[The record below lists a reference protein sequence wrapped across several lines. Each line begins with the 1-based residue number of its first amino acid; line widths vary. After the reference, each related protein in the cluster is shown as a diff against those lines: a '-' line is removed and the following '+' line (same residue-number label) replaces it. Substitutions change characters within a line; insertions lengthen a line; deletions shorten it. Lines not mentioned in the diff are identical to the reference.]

1 MTTCKIVR
9 KFYSQKC
16 RLFFFHVSFNLPRY
30 FSRIIA
36 ISAHAAVYKAAEYF
50 KIQLIRVGVDEEG
63 RMKVEEVKK
72 KINKNT
78 ILIYASAPSYPH
90 GAIDPIGTLS
100 EIAIAYDCCLHVD
113 ACLGGFVLP
122 FLKAEI
128 STIPFDFELAG
139 VTSISVDTHK
149 YGCAQKG
156 SSVVLYSSKELRKFQ
171 YTSVMDWTGGLYIS
185 PSQPGSRSGGLI
197 SQTWAALVHMGVD
210 GYTTVAREIYSA
222 ALMLRTEINAI
233 PGLQVI
239 GEDVNMIVAWKSNMN
254 KINIYIVND
263 ILQSKGWQ
271 LSVLQAPPALHLC
284 ITAANVSCVPQLVT
298 DLRHSVCEVLSLP
311 EGIKGGKA
319 PIYGMAGS
327 VPDRGVVGDLLKDIQ
342 DILTTY

>member
-1 MTTCKIVR
+1 M
-9 KFYSQKC
+9 
-16 RLFFFHVSFNLPRY
+16 
-30 FSRIIA
+30 
-36 ISAHAAVYKAAEYF
+36 YKAAEYF
-50 KIQLIRVGVDEEG
+50 KIQLIRVGVDKEG
-63 RMKVEEVKK
+63 RMRVDEVKK

-78 ILIYASAPSYPH
+78 ILIYTSAPSYPH
-90 GAIDPIGTLS
+90 GAIDPIAALT
-100 EIAIAYDCCLHVD
+100 EIALAYDCCLHVD

-128 STIPFDFELAG
+128 STIIFDFELAG
-139 VTSISVDTHK
+139 VTSMSVDTHK

-156 SSVVLYSSKELRKFQ
+156 SSVVLYSSRELRKFQ

-197 SQTWAALVHMGVD
+197 SQTWAALVHMGID
-210 GYTTVAREIYSA
+210 GYTTVAKEIYA
-222 ALMLRTEINAI
+222 AAVVLRTEINSI

-239 GEDVNMIVAWKSNMN
+239 GEDINMIVAWKSNMN

-284 ITAANVSCVPQLVT
+284 ITAANVSCVPRLVA
-298 DLRHSVCEVLSLP
+298 DLRLSVYEVLSLP

-342 DILTTY
+342 DILLSTY